1 MVQYQCPFCGQQ
13 FSTQSPVPTAHCPA
27 CGREF
32 TTAAGPQAQASGQ
45 PQQPQ
50 QPQQPPFGQQ
60 QYGPQQYAYGPVPQ
74 GPGVFD
80 EGPSGKS
87 RGVAGLLAILLGGLG
102 AHYFYLG
109 KVGGAFICI
118 LLTIITCGLWS
129 VLTLIQGIVM
139 FTMNQNDF
147 EQKYVL
153 SQSTFP
159 LF

>member
-13 FSTQSPVPTAHCPA
+13 FGTQQPVPIAHCPA

-32 TTAAGPQAQASGQ
+32 STVSGQQAQAFG
-45 PQQPQ
+45 QPQ
-50 QPQQPPFGQQ
+50 QPQQPPFSQ
-60 QYGPQQYAYGPVPQ
+60 QQYAYGPVPQ

-80 EGPSGKS
+80 NGPSGKS

-102 AHYFYLG
+102 AHYFYFE
-109 KVGGAFICI
+109 KIGGAFICI

-129 VLTLIQGIVM
+129 ILSLIQGIVM

-147 EQKYVL
+147 EQKYIY